1 MQTTF
6 DVIQKR
12 RISLVR
18 FSTSFF
24 RAAKQS
30 ILWLVC
36 VVPYTL
42 AMVVVVVIIIII
54 TVMLNVIIIIILA
67 IILIVF
73 KISSRFLIVL
83 AL

>member
-1 MQTTF
+1 MQATF

-12 RISLVR
+12 RISLLR
-18 FSTSFF
+18 FSTSLF

-36 VVPYTL
+36 VSPYTL
-42 AMVVVVVIIIII
+42 AMVVVVIIIII
-54 TVMLNVIIIIILA
+54 TVIVNVIIIIILA
-67 IILIVF
+67 VILIVF
-73 KISSRFLIVL
+73 KISSEFLNFVS